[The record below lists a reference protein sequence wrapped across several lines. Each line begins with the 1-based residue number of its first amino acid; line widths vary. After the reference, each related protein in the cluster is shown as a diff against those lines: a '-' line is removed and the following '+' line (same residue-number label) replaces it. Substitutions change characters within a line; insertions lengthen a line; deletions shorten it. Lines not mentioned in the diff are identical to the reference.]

1 MKIFISYRRAEDNK
15 SNIVWTI
22 HEKLA
27 QAFGSENV
35 FRDTN
40 DIHGGAS
47 WRSVL
52 EREVN
57 SCKVMVVVIGT
68 EWANLTNPDGQKRLF
83 DPNDVTRW
91 EVETG
96 LRRSRDEGITLIP
109 VRVLGAQIPKK
120 DDLPESLWQ
129 LFEIQWKELQNSHFD
144 LDIKALI
151 DDIRRSRGFAE
162 EDIPTQYFEP
172 KTIYI
177 AEGRFLMGSPEAE
190 GGPPHEQ
197 PQHEVD
203 LPAFRI
209 GKYPVT
215 NGQYG
220 KFITD
225 TQTRVLPSM
234 GWEGQRVPER
244 LKNHPVTGVT
254 WYEARKYC
262 DWLNKQVTGREYSLP
277 NEAQWEKACRG
288 GNNYA
293 YPWGDEFDP
302 ARCNYGK
309 PQMAPVDAYPAQNEY
324 ELFDLV
330 GNVRQWTITL
340 WGEKPTTPDF
350 KYPWTD
356 EDGRNDPSA
365 NSQIRRVVRGS
376 SFTEDLQCMR
386 CSARSGQFPENAGSL
401 GFRHGFRVAMKVLDR

>member
-1 MKIFISYRRAEDNK
+1 MRIFISYRRADSTYLIGRIK
-15 SNIVWTI
+15 DRLTTV
-22 HEKLA
+22 
-27 QAFGSENV
+27 FGEQSV
-35 FRDTN
+35 FRDLD
-40 DIHGGAS
+40 DIPAGVDF
-47 WRSVL
+47 RTVL
-52 EREVN
+52 EKETN
-57 SCKVMVVVIGT
+57 GCNVMLVMIGPQ
-68 EWANLTNPDGQKRLF
+68 WAGITDNEGNKRLF
-83 DPNDVTRW
+83 EEGDYTRI

-96 LRRSRDEGITLIP
+96 LQRLVENKVTVIP
-109 VRVLGAQIPKK
+109 VLLMNASMPSAQDI
-120 DDLPESLWQ
+120 PESLGQ
-129 LFEIQWKELQNSHFD
+129 LRYQN
-144 LDIKALI
+144 ALSI
-151 DDIRRSRGFAE
+151 RNDPDFNHDMERLIRDIRSSRGYAE

-172 KTIYI
+172 KTIYV
-177 AEGRFLMGSPEAE
+177 AEGPFWMGSDPEE
-190 GGPPHEQ
+190 GIPDHET
-197 PQHEVD
+197 PRREVF
-203 LPAFRI
+203 LPAYRI

-215 NGQYG
+215 NAQYG

-262 DWLNKQVTGREYSLP
+262 EWLNKQVTGREYSLP

-302 ARCNYGK
+302 SRCNHGK
-309 PQMAPVDAYPAQNEY
+309 PQLAPVDAYPAQNEY

-376 SFTEDLQCMR
+376 SFKEDLQCLR

>member
-27 QAFGSENV
+27 EVFGIESV

-40 DIHGGAS
+40 DIHGGSS

-57 SCKVMVVVIGT
+57 SCKVMVVVIGP
-68 EWANLTNPDGQKRLF
+68 EWASLTNPDGQKRLF

-96 LRRSRDEGITLIP
+96 LRRSRDEDMTLIP

-129 LFEIQWKELQNSHFD
+129 LFEIQWRELQNSHFEF
-144 LDIKALI
+144 DINALI
-151 DDIRRSRGFAE
+151 DDIRRSRGYAE
-162 EDIPTQYFEP
+162 EDIPTQSFEP
-172 KTIYI
+172 KTVYI
-177 AEGRFLMGSPEAE
+177 AGGTFWMGSSPGIGIPEFE
-190 GGPPHEQ
+190 T
-197 PQHEVD
+197 PQQEVY

-215 NGQYG
+215 NRQYG
-220 KFITD
+220 VFITQ
-225 TQTRVLPSM
+225 TQTRVMPIM
-234 GWEGQRVPER
+234 GWDGQRVPKGLED
-244 LKNHPVTGVT
+244 HPVTGVT
-254 WYEARKYC
+254 WYEACKYC
-262 DWLNKQVTGREYSLP
+262 EWLNKQVTSREYSLP

-288 GNNYA
+288 GKNCV

-302 ARCNYGK
+302 VRCNHGK
-309 PQMAPVDAYPAQNEY
+309 PQLASVDAYPAQNEY
-324 ELFDLV
+324 ECFDFV

-340 WGEKPTTPDF
+340 WGEKPTNPDF
-350 KYPWTD
+350 KNPWTD
-356 EDGRNDPSA
+356 DDGRNDPDA

-376 SFTEDLQCMR
+376 SFTEDKQYLR
-386 CSARSGQFPENAGSL
+386 CSARSGQFPENAGLL
-401 GFRHGFRVAMKVLDR
+401 GIRHGFRVAMKVLDR

>member
-96 LRRSRDEGITLIP
+96 LRRSKDEGITLIP
-109 VRVLGAQIPKK
+109 VRVLGANIPKK

-144 LDIKALI
+144 FDIKALI

-177 AEGRFLMGSPEAE
+177 AEGRFLMGSPEGE

-209 GKYPVT
+209 GKYPVK
-215 NGQYG
+215 NSQFEE
-220 KFITD
+220 FIR
-225 TQTRVLPSM
+225 QTKRIVSPGM
-234 GWEGQRVPER
+234 GWEGQKVPKG
-244 LKNHPVTGVT
+244 LQDHPVTGVT
-254 WYEARKYC
+254 WFDTLAYC
-262 DWLNKQVTGREYSLP
+262 KWLSEKTGREYSLP
-277 NEAQWEKACRG
+277 NEAEWEKACRG
-288 GNNYA
+288 GNNSA

-302 ARCNYGK
+302 TRCNYGH
-309 PQMAPVDAYPAQNEY
+309 PTLASVDAYPAQNDFGC
-324 ELFDLV
+324 FDFV
-330 GNVRQWTITL
+330 GNVLQWTCTL
-340 WGEKPTTPDF
+340 WGEKRIAPDPEYL
-350 KYPWTD
+350 YPWK
-356 EDGRNDPSA
+356 EDARNDLNA

-376 SFTEDLQCMR
+376 SFKSEPKFLR
-386 CSARSGQFPENAGSL
+386 CSVRSGQSPTDVGVPGTRYS
-401 GFRHGFRVAMKVLDR
+401 FRVAMIA